1 MTVVSRA
8 IVSVLLTGLTV
19 AKIEE
24 VMLYS
29 MEAGFARTIH
39 FGAIGVFVAGL
50 SRARLWHLGT
60 VDSSSNGEI
69 AALSLVNMAHFRSHR
84 DGSSELTCHG
94 R

>member
-29 MEAGFARTIH
+29 VEAGFARTIH

-69 AALSLVNMAHFRSHR
+69 AALVSQ
-84 DGSSELTCHG
+84 HG
-94 R
+94 ALQKSP